1 MCKKFNTC
9 CVNVL
14 FDYFL
19 RTCRAPRIP
28 VCHHHVFGN
37 YNRRFHVSQMVHV
50 MLHEQHHSPFK
61 HRREQMDVL
70 VACALFLRSTGTLY
84 NILWLDQHTSA
95 IYTSLIQVLKSGS
108 IQCWTGLNASSH
120 SAPRLL
126 QNLLLGNKISH
137 NNINNFFSQSR
148 RSEQLADAWQ

>member
-1 MCKKFNTC
+1 M
-9 CVNVL
+9 L
-14 FDYFL
+14 FEYFL
-19 RTCRAPRIP
+19 RTCKAPRIP
-28 VCHHHVFGN
+28 VCHHQVFGN
-37 YNRRFHVSQMVHV
+37 YNHNYCEARKIVNRRFHLSQMVHV

-61 HRREQMDVL
+61 HRREQLDVL

-84 NILWLDQHTSA
+84 PILWLDQHTSA

-108 IQCWTGLNASSH
+108 IQCWTGLNTSSH

-137 NNINNFFSQSR
+137 NNINFFSQSR
-148 RSEQLADAWQ
+148 RSEQLPHVQQ